1 MIMRRFVL
9 SASCAIIVLAAA
21 MPARGGDNPNYDP
34 EWAISLKGG
43 AIQTDVSGI
52 DAAPAFG
59 GEVSVNDP
67 FTTPVIGKVRHMF
80 SINHMDHDGLEL
92 NTLEWNAH
100 WVFETHRN
108 FWLGAGP
115 GIGYVWADGRNLD
128 DSVAAQFGM
137 SATYV
142 EGHALFGFESRY
154 QWTSGDSA
162 DNWLT
167 MIKLGY
173 QF

>member
-1 MIMRRFVL
+1 MRRLILAATAAV
-9 SASCAIIVLAAA
+9 IVLAAA
-21 MPARGGDNPNYDP
+21 LPARGDDASYRPNL
-34 EWAISLKGG
+34 AIALRGG
-43 AIQTDVSGI
+43 AITTDVTGV
-52 DAAPAFG
+52 DAAPAYG
-59 GEVSVNDP
+59 VELSVDDP
-67 FTTPVIGKVRHMF
+67 VVAPVIGKIRHMV
-80 SINHMDHDGLEL
+80 SVNHADHDGLEL

-100 WVFETHRN
+100 WVFQTHRD

-115 GIGYVWADGRNLD
+115 GIGYVWADGRGVD
-128 DSVAAQFGM
+128 DSPAAQFGM

-142 EGHALFGFESRY
+142 VGHALVGFESRY

-167 MIKLGY
+167 VVKLGY